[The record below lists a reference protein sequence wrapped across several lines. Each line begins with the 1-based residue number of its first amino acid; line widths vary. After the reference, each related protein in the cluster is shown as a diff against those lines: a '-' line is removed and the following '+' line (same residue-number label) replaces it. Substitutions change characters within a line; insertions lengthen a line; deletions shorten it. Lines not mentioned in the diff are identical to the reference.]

1 MGVFTISC
9 AVHYIS
15 TEIFQKGL
23 ARQAGRVRHYVL
35 FYIHCT
41 HSFMYSL
48 LYMLVRTDIIIII
61 YCPVR
66 RWRRFAVYAL
76 CATVKSLARSPYV
89 CYALCVA
96 AQRTQ
101 RFMHVVVWAGL
112 WYIIVMWSTRR
123 SGLNQFLFSYVF
135 CMLITLRMIKISR
148 QIGIEDNKDN

>member
-1 MGVFTISC
+1 
-9 AVHYIS
+9 
-15 TEIFQKGL
+15 
-23 ARQAGRVRHYVL
+23 
-35 FYIHCT
+35 
-41 HSFMYSL
+41 
-48 LYMLVRTDIIIII
+48 MLVRTDIIIII

-101 RFMHVVVWAGL
+101 RFMHVVVRAGL

-123 SGLNQFLFSYVF
+123 SGLDQFFCFSYVF
-135 CMLITLRMIKISR
+135 CTLMTLRNTHCTIKLSR
-148 QIGIEDNKDN
+148 QLGIDDNKDKRTRLLYCKVASIPIKIL